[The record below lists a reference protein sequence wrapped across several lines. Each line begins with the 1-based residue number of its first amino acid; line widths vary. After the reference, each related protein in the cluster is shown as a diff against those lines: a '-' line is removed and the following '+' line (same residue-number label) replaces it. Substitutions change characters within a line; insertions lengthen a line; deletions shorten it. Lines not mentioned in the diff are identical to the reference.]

1 MVRIPTCHMGD
12 WVLIPC
18 LRTFNILNFKQSIY
32 IKNKLSVDLWIVDQV
47 TSPEKTGSGDV
58 KTEKTKKRQ
67 KLQKKL
73 KTNKKNKKAKKL
85 KKLKKGKNYKKK
97 LKTNK
102 KAKKLKKLKKR
113 QKLQKKTKN

>member
-1 MVRIPTCHMGD
+1 MTT
-12 WVLIPC
+12 LKEKAT
-18 LRTFNILNFKQSIY
+18 RTKGMFDQQSTKHRDTGSINDDQDISKKKKTIY
-32 IKNKLSVDLWIVDQV
+32 IYKNKLSVDLWIVDQV

-85 KKLKKGKNYKKK
+85 KKLKKGKNYKK
-97 LKTNK
+97 N
-102 KAKKLKKLKKR
+102 
-113 QKLQKKTKN
+113 

>member
-1 MVRIPTCHMGD
+1 MNGKSREFVPVVICVPM
-12 WVLIPC
+12 
-18 LRTFNILNFKQSIY
+18 
-32 IKNKLSVDLWIVDQV
+32 DQV

-85 KKLKKGKNYKKK
+85 KKLKKGKNYKK
-97 LKTNK
+97 N
-102 KAKKLKKLKKR
+102 
-113 QKLQKKTKN
+113 

>member
-1 MVRIPTCHMGD
+1 MCYVCYTMSVTPD
-12 WVLIPC
+12 Y
-18 LRTFNILNFKQSIY
+18 ILSIY
-32 IKNKLSVDLWIVDQV
+32 IKISCLCVDLWMDQV

-85 KKLKKGKNYKKK
+85 KKLKK
-97 LKTNK
+97 
-102 KAKKLKKLKKR
+102 R
-113 QKLQKKTKN
+113 